1 MYFTKTHGTMNFDP
15 LLWVL
20 VKNLQEFE
28 DFFLNICKKTL
39 QITVSKS
46 KGMSLLTTYL
56 PHVDISE
63 GILTFTVLWENLH
76 TFEISF
82 ITYHI

>member
-1 MYFTKTHGTMNFDP
+1 MYFTKTHDTVNFDP

-20 VKNLQEFE
+20 VKNLQQFD
-28 DFFLNICKKTL
+28 DFFLIFAKKNH

-76 TFEISF
+76 IFEISF
-82 ITYHI
+82 TTYHI